1 MPAWWM
7 RGGAMP
13 SVEERLAYLEGK
25 VDDHRAASGDLHAA
39 VGDVRISIT
48 ELRGDVRTSMTEL
61 RARMDRRFETLD
73 QKVDRNFSWS
83 VGIQVAV
90 LLAVVSALVG
100 SYFR

>member
-7 RGGAMP
+7 RGGEMP

-25 VDDHRAASGDLHAA
+25 VDDHRAASGDLRAA
-39 VGDVRISIT
+39 VGDVRNSIT
-48 ELRGDVRTSMTEL
+48 DL
-61 RARMDRRFETLD
+61 RAQMDRRFETLD
-73 QKVDRNFSWS
+73 QKVDRNFSWT